1 MFVCEHGGTGFF
13 RFIGLK
19 LEDQGKIP
27 GSEFNIAERRHPIH
41 EQNSVQWEFLRQSY
55 VGGNEYIANPD
66 NLFRHKFETENSY
79 KDRQSRAYYYN
90 YCAPLIDTISNHL
103 FKQGVERPFADS
115 ANASWLKAVDANRNS
130 IDAFVKKAATQAS
143 IYGMVGALVNMPK
156 STPVEEISKKIG
168 KATRLFDRGKNPVL
182 MLYPPMN
189 IRDWSY
195 DNRGLRWILLNFER
209 RKDENPQEKASVEQI
224 YQLWTRENWQNYD
237 EEGEEISGEG
247 GEHGLSLVPFVWLY
261 NNDVDENGLGESII
275 KDIAVIN
282 RAIYN
287 WCSLLD
293 EILYRQT
300 FSQLVVQGSADDYK
314 FQVMSTNNAWNY
326 PNGANA
332 PQFISPD
339 ASQAELIMNQINA
352 AIREIYRIAN
362 VKSSERSENR
372 SYKTVVE
379 NRYEFDGMNAALKA
393 KARNCEKFE
402 AEIYA
407 ISGAWMG
414 KDVLFEGEVKYASEF
429 DTYSL
434 TEDLEDAL
442 NILKLNMGERFTSML
457 KRRIAKKRFPNLT
470 EAQLSELEKDFEK
483 SALAPPALTTRTDEQ
498 SSSAPMAMNDS
509 SQSE

>member
-1 MFVCEHGGTGFF
+1 M
-13 RFIGLK
+13 
-19 LEDQGKIP
+19 EDQGKI
-27 GSEFNIAERRHPIH
+27 SEFNIAERRHPIH

-55 VGGNEYIANPD
+55 IGGKEYITNQD
-66 NLFRHKFETENSY
+66 NLFRHKFETEASY

-103 FKQGVERPFADS
+103 FKQGVERPFVDS
-115 ANASWLKAVDANRNS
+115 ANATWLKTVDANRNS
-130 IDAFVKKAATQAS
+130 IDVFVKKAATQAS
-143 IYGMVGALVNMPK
+143 IYGMVGVLVNMPM
-156 STPVEEISKKIG
+156 STPVEEISKKVG

-195 DNRGLRWILLNFER
+195 DNRGLQWILLNFER
-209 RKDENPQEKASVEQI
+209 RKDENPQEKARVEQI

-237 EEGEEISGEG
+237 EEGEEIEG
-247 GEHGLSLVPFVWLY
+247 GEHGLGLVPFVWLY
-261 NNDVDENGLGESII
+261 NNDIDENGLGESVI

-282 RAIYN
+282 RGIYN

-339 ASQAELIMNQINA
+339 ASQAELIMRQIDA
-352 AIREIYRIAN
+352 AIKEIYRIAN
-362 VKSSERSENR
+362 VKASERSE
-372 SYKTVVE
+372 SKGYKTVVE

-407 ISGAWMG
+407 LAGAWTG
-414 KDVLFEGEVKYASEF
+414 DKALFKGEVKYASEF

-442 NILKLNMGERFTSML
+442 NILKLNMGDRFMNML

-470 EAQLSELEKDFEK
+470 EAQLNELEKDFEK
-483 SALAPPALTTRTDEQ
+483 SALVPPALTTRTDEL
-498 SSSAPMAMNDS
+498 SSSAPMNDS
-509 SQSE
+509 PQGE